1 MTIVK
6 SAVIKAAGS
15 AVLLVAIAG
24 GIARAQDDVERGR
37 LLVTSLCGECHAVGR
52 TGTSPHVGAP
62 TFRSLD
68 DRVDLDE
75 FAGRLRAGLES
86 GHADMPS
93 FRFSRKDVR
102 VAIAYLRSIQG
113 P

>member
-37 LLVTSLCGECHAVGR
+37 LLVTSLCGECHGDTGGQRKPTDHPNQNAYL
-52 TGTSPHVGAP
+52 GTSCP
-62 TFRSLD
+62 TGHQGLRRRID
-68 DRVDLDE
+68 CNGDQDATGGRV
-75 FAGRLRAGLES
+75 
-86 GHADMPS
+86 
-93 FRFSRKDVR
+93 
-102 VAIAYLRSIQG
+102 
-113 P
+113 